1 MLLLLDA
8 QEKMTVRT
16 SQPIASTLA
25 NQRRSIPT
33 DICPVC
39 KSSRYLNPSMRF
51 LVNPECYHKM
61 CVSCVDRIFSHGPA
75 PCPVAGCART
85 LRKARFRRQTFEDL
99 KIEREVDIR
108 RRVAAVFNRR
118 EDEFET
124 LRAWNNYLEEVENLT
139 WNLLQGV
146 DVKETEQKLDAYRR
160 QNEAGIKQNAALE
173 SRETADAE
181 ARLAAQQEHARLRRE
196 AARNEEL
203 DERREKEESKREIL
217 DRIAHSDAGADP
229 DAIVRETQRVVLK
242 KSTARRTA
250 AEKSRLQADDNG
262 PLFSIQGLKRAVQAA
277 PEEGY
282 DPFGGYVIK
291 PAYYHLRDHYEH
303 SWLDNAR
310 SDAQITAGGYDVGEY
325 CVRAM
330 MEAFGGFGVFVED
343 EIGGRGKSVKKE
355 VGTAS
360 AAAAA
365 GGGGEGVDGDVL

>member
-1 MLLLLDA
+1 
-8 QEKMTVRT
+8 
-16 SQPIASTLA
+16 
-25 NQRRSIPT
+25 
-33 DICPVC
+33 
-39 KSSRYLNPSMRF
+39 MRF

-310 SDAQITAGGYDVGEY
+310 SDAEITAGGYDVREY
-325 CVRAM
+325 CARAM

-343 EIGGRGKSVKKE
+343 EIGGRGESVKKE

>member
-1 MLLLLDA
+1 MSRA
-8 QEKMTVRT
+8 PARNGAA
-16 SQPIASTLA
+16 P
-25 NQRRSIPT
+25 RRPGDED

-61 CVSCVDRIFSHGPA
+61 CESCVDRIFSHGPA

-99 KIEREVDIR
+99 HIEREVDIR
-108 RRVAAVFNRR
+108 RRVAGVFNKR
-118 EDEFET
+118 EEEFES
-124 LRAWNNYLEEVENLT
+124 LRDWNNYLEEVENLT

-146 DVKETEQKLDAYRR
+146 DVKETEKKLDAYKR
-160 QNEAGIKQNAALE
+160 QNEQEIKQNAAIE
-173 SRETADAE
+173 SQENANTE
-181 ARLAAQQEHARLRRE
+181 AQFAAQREQARLRRE

-203 DERREKEESKREIL
+203 DERREKEEGRREMV
-217 DRIAHSDAGADP
+217 DMMARGDGDADTIA
-229 DAIVRETQRVVLK
+229 RETQKVVLK

-250 AEKSRLQADDNG
+250 AERSRQQAAAKVDNG
-262 PLFSIQGLKRAVQAA
+262 AAAPLFSIQGLKRVVQPA
-277 PEEGY
+277 PEKEY

-291 PAYYHLRDHYEH
+291 HEYYYLRDHYEH

-310 SDAQITAGGYDVGEY
+310 SDAQITAGGYDVREY
-325 CVRAM
+325 CARAM
-330 MEAFGGFGVFVED
+330 MEAFGGLGVFVED
-343 EIGGRGKSVKKE
+343 EIREREEMADKG

-360 AAAAA
+360 AAAAG

>member
-1 MLLLLDA
+1 MSRA
-8 QEKMTVRT
+8 PVRNGAA
-16 SQPIASTLA
+16 P
-25 NQRRSIPT
+25 RRPGDED

-61 CVSCVDRIFSHGPA
+61 CESCVDRIFSHGPA

-99 KIEREVDIR
+99 HIEREVDIR
-108 RRVAAVFNRR
+108 RRVAGVFNKR
-118 EDEFET
+118 EEEFES
-124 LRAWNNYLEEVENLT
+124 LRDWNNYLEEVENLT

-146 DVKETEQKLDAYRR
+146 EVKETEKKLDAYRR
-160 QNEAGIKQNAALE
+160 QNEAEIKQNAALE
-173 SRETADAE
+173 SQEIADSE
-181 ARLAAQQEHARLRRE
+181 AQFAAQKEQARLRRE

-203 DERREKEESKREIL
+203 DERREKEEGRREII
-217 DRIAHSDAGADP
+217 DMMAKGDGDA
-229 DAIVRETQRVVLK
+229 DAIARESQKVILK

-250 AEKSRLQADDNG
+250 AEKSRQQAAAKVDNG
-262 PLFSIQGLKRAVQAA
+262 AAAAPLFSIQGLKRIPQSV
-277 PEEGY
+277 PEKEY
-282 DPFGGYVIK
+282 DPFGGYAIK
-291 PAYYHLRDHYEH
+291 PAYYYLRDHYEH

-325 CVRAM
+325 CARAI
-330 MEAFGGFGVFVED
+330 MEASGGLGVFIED
-343 EIGGRGKSVKKE
+343 EIEGREKRVEKE

-360 AAAAA
+360 AAIAS

>member
-1 MLLLLDA
+1 
-8 QEKMTVRT
+8 
-16 SQPIASTLA
+16 
-25 NQRRSIPT
+25 
-33 DICPVC
+33 
-39 KSSRYLNPSMRF
+39 MRF

-61 CVSCVDRIFSHGPA
+61 CESCVERIFSHGPA

-108 RRVAAVFNRR
+108 RRVAAVFNWR

-146 DVKETEQKLDAYRR
+146 DVRETEKKLEAYRR
-160 QNEAGIKQNAALE
+160 QHEAGIKQNAALE

-181 ARLAAQQEHARLRRE
+181 AHLAAQKEHARLRRE

-203 DERREKEESKREIL
+203 DERREKEESKQEIL
-217 DRIAHSDAGADP
+217 DRIAHSDGADA
-229 DAIVRETQRVVLK
+229 DAIVRETQKVVLK

-250 AEKSRLQADDNG
+250 AERSRQQAADSNGAAG
-262 PLFSIQGLKRAVQAA
+262 PLFSIQGLKRAVQPA

-325 CVRAM
+325 CARAV
-330 MEAFGGFGVFVED
+330 MEAFGGFGVFVE
-343 EIGGRGKSVKKE
+343 EEVGGRGKSADKE

>member
-1 MLLLLDA
+1 
-8 QEKMTVRT
+8 
-16 SQPIASTLA
+16 
-25 NQRRSIPT
+25 
-33 DICPVC
+33 
-39 KSSRYLNPSMRF
+39 MRF

-61 CVSCVDRIFSHGPA
+61 CESCVERIFSHGPA

-108 RRVAAVFNRR
+108 RRVASVFNRR
-118 EDEFET
+118 EDEFES
-124 LRAWNNYLEEVENLT
+124 LRDWNNYLEEVENLT

-146 DVKETEQKLDAYRR
+146 DVKETEKKLDAYRR

-181 ARLAAQQEHARLRRE
+181 ARLAAQKEHARLRRE

-203 DERREKEESKREIL
+203 DERREKEEGKREIL
-217 DRIAHSDAGADP
+217 DRIANSDGGDV
-229 DAIVRETQRVVLK
+229 DAIVRETQKVVLK

-250 AEKSRLQADDNG
+250 AEKLRQQAADNNG
-262 PLFSIQGLKRAVQAA
+262 AAEPLFAIQGLKRAVQAA

-282 DPFGGYVIK
+282 DPFGGYNVK

-310 SDAQITAGGYDVGEY
+310 SDAQITAGGYDVGGY
-325 CVRAM
+325 CARAM
-330 MEAFGGFGVFVED
+330 LEAFWGFGVFVED
-343 EIGGRGKSVKKE
+343 EVGGRRKSADKE

-365 GGGGEGVDGDVL
+365 GGGGEGIDGDVL